1 MFTQRILG
9 LSWRKNE
16 MIKECDGQLYLTV
29 DADGYLLV
37 KGLSDLVA
45 VAKLSDDILLI
56 RDLDSND
63 TYELRKTD
71 D

>member
-1 MFTQRILG
+1 
-9 LSWRKNE
+9 